1 MRFGG
6 LSGPIWSIPAR
17 LPTRRGMARDYARL
31 MRWRHDKPLTRG
43 EYALIGLL
51 IALNVILLAS
61 QAVAWLRALG

>member
-1 MRFGG
+1 
-6 LSGPIWSIPAR
+6 
-17 LPTRRGMARDYARL
+17 MARDYARL